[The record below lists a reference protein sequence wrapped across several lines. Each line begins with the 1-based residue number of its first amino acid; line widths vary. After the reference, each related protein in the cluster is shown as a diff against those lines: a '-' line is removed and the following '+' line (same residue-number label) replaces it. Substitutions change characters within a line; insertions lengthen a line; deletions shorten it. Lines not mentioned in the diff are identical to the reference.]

1 MPNVCLEI
9 DGAQVV
15 LSTSSD
21 NKHPPEAVIDG
32 NDSTFWVTTG
42 MYPQELIISFPATM
56 RITSLETRSAAV
68 KHMSVHKSSNT
79 VPTGWEDLSSA
90 GKHKELAP
98 AQGAGSSLHWCT
110 DLEPAEG
117 HMQIEAHKIAPT
129 MLRHLRIM
137 IKKGHHPFCAVYSIK
152 AEGMPIE

>member
-90 GKHKELAP
+90 
-98 AQGAGSSLHWCT
+98 